1 MKRILWIV
9 IALLLV
15 SLVIVCC
22 VFCGK
27 AGDRL
32 MKREKVVSSIL
43 EGSEEYTVSLQ
54 STKIAVLEKTKEYVV
69 AQGCCSDGKYIYGV
83 IRKSDDSGVI
93 IRKHKLSDGSYVAT
107 SEELFLGHGN
117 DLTYDAKNDRF

>member
-9 IALLLV
+9 IALFLV

-32 MKREKVVSSIL
+32 MKR
-43 EGSEEYTVSLQ
+43 
-54 STKIAVLEKTKEYVV
+54 
-69 AQGCCSDGKYIYGV
+69 
-83 IRKSDDSGVI
+83 
-93 IRKHKLSDGSYVAT
+93 
-107 SEELFLGHGN
+107 
-117 DLTYDAKNDRF
+117 